1 MYSETE
7 KMVEGIAEQMG
18 IGEAEQSIFNKFM
31 STVMS
36 EMKDRMSWEKMKEP
50 LIDVYVKHYTQK
62 EIDEILAFYKTETG
76 QSLIKKMPLVMS
88 DSMQVSQSMFKEF
101 LPRIM
106 ELAKQMG
113 EEVEASRK
121 AGEETEASKKAGQ

>member
-1 MYSETE
+1 
-7 KMVEGIAEQMG
+7 
-18 IGEAEQSIFNKFM
+18 
-31 STVMS
+31 
-36 EMKDRMSWEKMKEP
+36 
-50 LIDVYVKHYTQK
+50 
-62 EIDEILAFYKTETG
+62 
-76 QSLIKKMPLVMS
+76 
-88 DSMQVSQSMFKEF
+88 MFKEF